1 MEKNPLSDGANALV
15 EMRKFFI
22 PSYLLAT
29 IVYLIFSLHYFTTG
43 LGGTMLLSV
52 TLVPLAYVLW
62 VLNFFV
68 TGELPYPRLGLKP
81 NIAIAGVYIAMCIFS
96 LIYMRVEFDALIYDR
111 AGFFNTPDKIVGAM
125 MLGLVLEYTRRE
137 HGLLFYLILCLM
149 FYAVYGR
156 IFPGLLGHPGIS
168 WTRVITSSSIEISL
182 GLFGTYA
189 QIGVGVIAAF
199 FMFLGVAQGFGV
211 QEAIIRTF
219 VGMLGKHRTLI
230 PQTAVVT
237 SMAIATCSGS
247 GAANAAI
254 TGQYT
259 IPLMKKAGFPALHAG
274 AVEASASLG
283 GLLMPPVMAI
293 AGFLMADFL
302 GVTYFQVIARG
313 YAPALIFFGIISLS
327 VYLFTARCLRR
338 TESDLTPAPDSI
350 IERFSKMD
358 VVHTAIFFAYIG
370 VLIFL
375 MGILWYEASRA
386 ALNIAIGLLITVSV
400 CRIYLHPGTILDKV
414 KEWGRCFRRAI
425 EGFAEVTAPL
435 VLLLAMLGVMVNLFV
450 VSGWMI
456 KLMGLLATVGEFHV
470 VALIGVGFTIGVFL
484 GLGIPPSACYILS
497 AVIVIPPMTRIG
509 INPWVA
515 HFFLFFVAVIS
526 EYSPPTS
533 LVAAVASRIS
543 GASFMKTMMVT
554 LQISVPFFFL
564 TFAIFNWD
572 ILLLKPGLAQLAA
585 LVVLMIGCLT
595 AAAAIH
601 GRLFEWKWH
610 DLTARFLVL
619 LVALFIL
626 FYPRGII
633 SALALIPAVV
643 MIVLVIR
650 RSQKTSVPSPSF
662 SEPAVP
668 RPSQPGNP

>member
-1 MEKNPLSDGANALV
+1 MKNNSVQDGANSLA
-15 EMRKFFI
+15 EMRKFI
-22 PSYLLAT
+22 TPVYLIAT
-29 IVYLIFSLHYFTTG
+29 IVYLGFSLHYFLTG
-43 LGGTMLLSV
+43 LGGTMLLAITV
-52 TLVPLAYVLW
+52 VPIAYVLW
-62 VLNFFV
+62 VLNSFV
-68 TGELPYPRLGLKP
+68 AGELPYPRLGLKP

-96 LIYMRVEFDALIYDR
+96 IIYMRVEFESLIYLR
-111 AGFFNTPDKIVGAM
+111 AGFYNTPDKIVGVM
-125 MLGLVLEYTRRE
+125 MLGLVIEYTRRE
-137 HGLLFYLILCLM
+137 HITLFYLILLLM
-149 FYAVYGR
+149 LYSVYGW
-156 IFPGLLGHPGIS
+156 IFPGILGHPGVS
-168 WTRVITSSSIEISL
+168 WMRVITSSSVEISL

-199 FMFLGVAQGFGV
+199 FMFLGIAQGFGV
-211 QEAIIRTF
+211 QESIIKTF
-219 VGMLGKHRTLI
+219 TGIFAKRKTLI

-274 AVEASASLG
+274 AVEASSSLG

-302 GVTYFQVIARG
+302 GVTYFEVIARG

-327 VYLFTARCLRR
+327 VYLFTARFLRGR
-338 TESDLTPAPDSI
+338 GSGPTSALDSI
-350 IERFSKMD
+350 IERFSRVD
-358 VVHTAIFFAYIG
+358 VVSTAMFFAFIG
-370 VLIFL
+370 VLIYL
-375 MGILWYEASRA
+375 MGVLWFEASRA
-386 ALNIAIGLLITVSV
+386 ALDIAIGLFITASV
-400 CRIYLHPGTILDKV
+400 LRMYVHPGKISDKI

-425 EGFAEVTAPL
+425 EAFAGVTAPL

-456 KLMGLLATVGEFHV
+456 KLMALLATIGEFHV
-470 VALIGVGFTIGVFL
+470 VALIGVGFVIGVFL

-497 AVIVIPPMTRIG
+497 AVVVIPPMIRIG

-526 EYSPPTS
+526 EYTPPTS

-554 LQISVPFFFL
+554 LQISLPFFFL

-572 ILLLKPGLAQLAA
+572 ILLLEPGLAQMAA
-585 LVVLMIGCLT
+585 LVVLIIGCST

-601 GRLFEWKWH
+601 GRLFERKRY
-610 DLTARFLVL
+610 DLPSRLLVL
-619 LVALFIL
+619 IVALFIL
-626 FYPRGII
+626 FYPRGTL
-633 SALALIPAVV
+633 SALALIPAVA

-650 RSQKTSVPSPSF
+650 RTEKISVSS
-662 SEPAVP
+662 
-668 RPSQPGNP
+668 

>member
-1 MEKNPLSDGANALV
+1 MEKNPLSDEANSLV
-15 EMRKFFI
+15 EMRKYLI
-22 PSYLLAT
+22 PSYLIAT

-43 LGGTMLLSV
+43 LGGTMLLGV
-52 TLVPLAYVLW
+52 TLVPMAYVLW

-68 TGELPYPRLGLKP
+68 AGELPYPRLGLKP

-111 AGFFNTPDKIVGAM
+111 AGFFNTPDKIVGLM
-125 MLGLVLEYTRRE
+125 MFGLVLEYTRRE
-137 HGLLFYLILCLM
+137 HGLLFYLILFLM
-149 FYAVYGR
+149 LYSVYGR
-156 IFPGLLGHPGIS
+156 IFPGILGHPGVS

-199 FMFLGVAQGFGV
+199 FMFLGIAQGFGV
-211 QEAIIRTF
+211 QESIIKTF
-219 VGMLGKHRTLI
+219 TGIFAKRKSLI

-302 GVTYFQVIARG
+302 GVTYFEVIARG

-327 VYLFTARCLRR
+327 VYLFTARFLRGR
-338 TESDLTPAPDSI
+338 GGIPDSELVSV
-350 IERFSKMD
+350 IERFSKKD
-358 VVHTAIFFAYIG
+358 VINTAIFFVFIG

-375 MGILWYEASRA
+375 MGVLWYEASRA
-386 ALNIAIGLLITVSV
+386 ALNIAAGLLITASIIRV
-400 CRIYLHPGTILDKV
+400 YLHPGTISDKI
-414 KEWGRCFRRAI
+414 KEWGRCLRRAL
-425 EGFAEVTAPL
+425 EGFAGVTAPL
-435 VLLLAMLGVMVNLFV
+435 ILLLAMLGVMVNLFV

-470 VALIGVGFTIGVFL
+470 VALIGVGFVIGVFL

-509 INPWVA
+509 INPWIA
-515 HFFLFFVAVIS
+515 HFFLFFIAVIS

-554 LQISVPFFFL
+554 LQISLPFFFL

-572 ILLLKPGLAQLAA
+572 ILLLKPGWAQLAA
-585 LVVLMIGCLT
+585 LGVLLVGCST

-601 GRLFEWKWH
+601 GNLFKRKRH
-610 DLTARFLVL
+610 DLLARFLVL

-626 FYPRGII
+626 FYPRGIL
-633 SALALIPAVV
+633 SVLALIPAVA
-643 MIVLVIR
+643 MILLVIR
-650 RSQKTSVPSPSF
+650 RTEKTSVSS
-662 SEPAVP
+662 
-668 RPSQPGNP
+668 